1 MRTDVKMQRVI
12 LLAAEQRDCSP
23 LKENFWGTAA
33 PTNLVEWRVYAVKLL
48 SDFFK
53 IKSRL

>member
-48 SDFFK
+48 SDCL
-53 IKSRL
+53 R